1 MYCREVKSGSH
12 AAKGEL
18 IMNKLEDLKPGVT
31 VKGVS
36 SEGPVTV
43 KSVEWHGSDIVTLVY
58 KDING
63 TLKEQIIGR
72 DIESQIEVSQPG
84 ISWTFEADP
93 KLFKLV
99 SEAKRIDLAYLFD
112 PLLAVHTSKITPL
125 PHQITAVYDCMLQR
139 QPLKFLLA
147 DDPGAG
153 KTIMAGLLIKEL
165 LVRGA
170 VKRCLIVC
178 PGGLAEQWQDELY
191 EKFHLD
197 FELITRDRIDN
208 SRTGNPFTEI
218 NMVIA
223 RLDQLSRDE
232 MLQAKV
238 VAEDWDLIVVDE
250 AHKMAAHFFGNKVNE
265 TKRYKLGKILRE
277 HTRHFLLMTAT
288 PHNGKEE
295 DFQLFLALLDKDRF
309 EGKFRNGVHTVEISD
324 IMRRMVKEDLLKFD
338 ETKLFPERI
347 AYTKEFNLSPEES
360 TLYRDVT
367 DYVKEEFNKAE
378 SKGEGKKNVV
388 GFALTILQR
397 RLASSPEAIYRSL
410 KRRKERLEKRLQE
423 LYLIK
428 EGKMEEK
435 GDSFYSFSREDLEDY
450 DDNPDQESEDFEE
463 RIVDQA
469 TASETIPE
477 FEREISIL
485 ERLEK
490 DALRLRNSE
499 KDSKWEALRELLNNN
514 KEMFDAKGYRRKL
527 IIFTEHKD
535 TLVYLENRIAK
546 LLGKPEAVVSIHGDV
561 KREDRKVRQDKFTQD
576 KTVCVLVATD
586 AAGEGINLQRAN
598 LMINYDIPWNPNRI
612 EQRFGRIH
620 RIGQT
625 EVCFLW
631 NLIAADTREGDVF
644 ITLFNKL
651 EEQRRALDGRVF
663 DVLGKVFRDKS
674 LKEML
679 IDSIR
684 YGEDPKRKEELRQKV
699 KGILDID
706 KINEALRQ
714 HAIGETSLSKSDIQ
728 LIKEELERA
737 NARKLQ
743 PHFISAFFVEAFR
756 HFGGTIAEREKN
768 RYEIRYVPAIVR
780 QKDKITARRILNC
793 YERVCFDK
801 DLINVEGKPT
811 AAFLC
816 PGNPLFDAVLK
827 LVLDKYSPLLRDGS
841 VLIDTTGKLK
851 EPALLYYLEHEID
864 DERKL
869 SDNSNQP
876 VSKQIDFIFYS
887 KSGNIINA
895 GFAPHLDCDPPKYN
909 INKDLLSEQWI
920 KDCPEKKIIDYALT
934 NMVPAEFNNVKL
946 RRQEYIQKTMKAVKE
961 RLTKEIFYWDKRT
974 EQLKEKELAGQDR
987 GGFNSGYARQMAD
1000 ELQTR
1005 LNNRMADLRK
1015 QETLINKQP
1024 FVVGGALVL
1033 PESMVNKDIPD
1044 YAVNEANRTKT
1055 ELLAMKEVM
1064 KTERLLG
1071 REPRDVHEHN
1081 YGWDIE
1087 SIDPNTKDIYFI
1099 EVKGRIKGAEII
1111 TVSSNEIKTGKNV
1124 SQDNVSRYI
1133 LAIVEVEEDKPQP
1146 ARYIRDPFKNIEIDF
1161 STTSINFNVKKLLSI
1176 SGEPV

>member
-1 MYCREVKSGSH
+1 
-12 AAKGEL
+12 
-18 IMNKLEDLKPGVT
+18 MNKLEDLKSGVI
-31 VKGVS
+31 VKGIS
-36 SEGPVTV
+36 SEGPVNV
-43 KSVEWHGSDIVTLVY
+43 KSVEWHGSDIISLVY

-63 TLKEQIIGR
+63 GIKEQIFGR
-72 DIESQIEVSQPG
+72 DIESKIEISQPG
-84 ISWTFEADP
+84 VSWSFDADP
-93 KLFKLV
+93 SLFKLV
-99 SEAKRIDLAYLFD
+99 SEAKRINLAYLFD

-165 LVRGA
+165 MVRGA
-170 VKRCLIVC
+170 VKRCLIVV
-178 PGGLAEQWQDELY
+178 PGGLAEQWQDELCD
-191 EKFHLD
+191 KFHLD
-197 FELITRDRIDN
+197 FELVTRDRIDN

-232 MLQAKV
+232 LLQAKV
-238 VAEDWDLIVVDE
+238 CAEDWDLIVVDE
-250 AHKMAAHFFGNKVNE
+250 AHKMAAHFYGNKITE
-265 TKRYKLGKILRE
+265 TKRYKLGENLRE
-277 HTRHFLLMTAT
+277 HTRHLLLMTAT

-295 DFQLFLALLDKDRF
+295 DFQLFLALIDKDRF
-309 EGKFRNGVHTVEISD
+309 AGKFRSGVHSVEISD

-338 ETKLFPERI
+338 ETKLFPQRI
-347 AYTKEFNLSPEES
+347 AYTKEFNLSNEES
-360 TLYRDVT
+360 VLYEDVT
-367 DYVKEEFNKAE
+367 RYVKEEFNKAE

-397 RLASSPEAIYRSL
+397 RLASSPEAIYKSL

-428 EGKMEEK
+428 EGKLEQK
-435 GDSFYSFSREDLEDY
+435 GDSFYDTSKEDIEDY
-450 DDNPDQESEDFEE
+450 DDNPDQESEHFEE

-477 FEREISIL
+477 FEKEIAIL
-485 ERLEK
+485 ENLEK
-490 DALRLRNSE
+490 DALKLRNSE

-527 IIFTEHKD
+527 IVFTEHRD
-535 TLVYLENRIAK
+535 TLVYLENRIIK

-561 KREDRKVRQDKFTQD
+561 KREERKIRQDKFTQD
-576 KTVCVLVATD
+576 KSVCVLVATD

-684 YGEDPKRKEELRQKV
+684 YGEDPERKEEMRQKV
-699 KGILDID
+699 KGILDLE
-706 KINEALRQ
+706 KINDALRQ
-714 HAIGETSLSKSDIQ
+714 HAIGETSLSKSDVQSIR
-728 LIKEELERA
+728 EELERA

-743 PHFISAFFVEAFR
+743 PHFISAFFIESFR
-756 HFGGTIAEREKN
+756 RLGGTITEREKN
-768 RYEIRYVPAIVR
+768 RYEIRYVPATIR
-780 QKDKITARRILNC
+780 QKDKINARRILNC

-816 PGNPLFDAVLK
+816 PGNPLFDAILR
-827 LVLDKYSPLLRDGS
+827 LILDKYSSLLREGS

-869 SDNSNQP
+869 SDSSNQP
-876 VSKQIDFIFYS
+876 VSKQVNFIYYT
-887 KSGNIINA
+887 KTGNIINA
-895 GFAPHLDCDPPKYN
+895 GYAPHLDCRPPKLNEFDKN
-909 INKDLLSEQWI
+909 ILSESWI
-920 KDCPEKKIIDYALT
+920 QDCPEKTIIDYALT
-934 NMVPAEFNNVKL
+934 EIVPYEYNNIRL
-946 RRQEYIQKTMKAVKE
+946 RRQEYIQKTMKAVRD
-961 RLTKEIFYWDKRT
+961 RLTKEIFYWDNRAN
-974 EQLKEKELAGQDR
+974 ELKEKELAGKER
-987 GGFNSGYARQMAD
+987 GGFSSGHARQMAD
-1000 ELQTR
+1000 ELQAR
-1005 LNNRMADLRK
+1005 LNSRMADLRK
-1015 QETLINKQP
+1015 QENLINKQP
-1024 FVVGGALVL
+1024 FVVGGALIL
-1033 PESMVNKDIPD
+1033 PEGMVSKDIPD

-1055 ELLAMKEVM
+1055 ELIAMEEVM
-1064 KTERLLG
+1064 KTERILG
-1071 REPRDVHEHN
+1071 RDPEDVHSRN

-1087 SIDPNTKDIYFI
+1087 SVDPKTKDIFFI
-1099 EVKGRIKGAEII
+1099 EVKGRVRGADIV

-1124 SQDNVSRYI
+1124 SQDNPSRYI
-1133 LAIVEVEEDKPQP
+1133 LAIVEVENDNPLP
-1146 ARYIRDPFKNIEIDF
+1146 PRYVKSPFEKIEIDF
-1161 STTSINFNVKKLLSI
+1161 STTSVNFDTKKLLSK
-1176 SGEPV
+1176 SEEPQ

>member
-1 MYCREVKSGSH
+1 
-12 AAKGEL
+12 
-18 IMNKLEDLKPGVT
+18 MNKLEDLKCGVI
-31 VKGVS
+31 VKGIS
-36 SEGPVTV
+36 SEGPVSV
-43 KSVEWHGSDIVTLVY
+43 KSVELHGSDYVTLLY
-58 KDING
+58 KDVNG
-63 TLKEQIIGR
+63 DIKEQVFGR
-72 DIESQIEVSQPG
+72 DIEPKIEISQPG
-84 ISWTFEADP
+84 ISWTFDADP
-93 KLFKLV
+93 RLFKLV
-99 SEAKRIDLAYLFD
+99 SEAKRINLAYLFD

-139 QPLKFLLA
+139 QPLRFLLA

-165 LVRGA
+165 MVRGA

-178 PGGLAEQWQDELY
+178 PGGLAEQWQDELFD
-191 EKFHLD
+191 KFHLD

-232 MLQAKV
+232 SLQVKV
-238 VAEDWDLIVVDE
+238 CAEDWDLIVVDE
-250 AHKMAAHFFGNKVNE
+250 AHKMAAHFFGNKISE
-265 TKRYKLGKILRE
+265 TKRYKLGEVLRE
-277 HTRHFLLMTAT
+277 HTRHLLLMTAT

-295 DFQLFLALLDKDRF
+295 DFQLFLALIDKDRF
-309 EGKFRNGVHTVEISD
+309 AGKFRNGVHNVDISD

-338 ETKLFPERI
+338 ETKLFPQRI
-347 AYTKEFNLSPEES
+347 ANTKEFTLSPQES
-360 TLYRDVT
+360 ALYEDVT
-367 DYVKEEFNKAE
+367 NYVKEEFNKAE
-378 SKGEGKKNVV
+378 SKGEGKKNVI

-397 RLASSPEAIYRSL
+397 RLASSPEAIYKSL
-410 KRRKERLEKRLQE
+410 KRRKERLGKRLQE

-428 EGKMEEK
+428 DGKLEQK
-435 GDSFYSFSREDLEDY
+435 GDSFYDFSNEDIDDY
-450 DDNPDQESEDFEE
+450 DDNPDQESERFEE

-477 FEREISIL
+477 FEREIAIL
-485 ERLEK
+485 EKLEK
-490 DALRLRNSE
+490 DALVLRNSE
-499 KDSKWEALRELLNNN
+499 KDSKWEALRDLLDNN
-514 KEMFDAKGYRRKL
+514 KEMFDANGNRRKL
-527 IIFTEHKD
+527 IVFTEHKD
-535 TLVYLENRIAK
+535 TLVYLENRISK
-546 LLGKPEAVVSIHGDV
+546 KIGKPEAVVSIHGGV
-561 KREDRKVRQDKFTQD
+561 KREDRKIRQDLFTQD
-576 KTVCVLVATD
+576 KSVCVLVATD

-631 NLIAADTREGDVF
+631 NLIAVDTREGDVF

-684 YGEDPKRKEELRQKV
+684 YGEDPVRKEELRQKV
-699 KGILDID
+699 KGILDLE
-706 KINEALRQ
+706 KINDALKQ
-714 HAIGETSLSKSDIQ
+714 HAIGETSLTKSDIQ
-728 LIKEELERA
+728 SIREDLERA

-743 PHFISAFFVEAFR
+743 PHFISAFFIEAFR
-756 HFGGTIAEREKN
+756 YLGGTIAERENN
-768 RYEIRYVPAIVR
+768 RYEIRYVPATIR
-780 QKDKITARRILNC
+780 QKDRINARRILSC

-827 LVLDKYSPLLRDGS
+827 SVLDKYSSLLREGS

-876 VSKQIDFIFYS
+876 VSKQLNFIYYT
-887 KSGNIINA
+887 KNGNIISA
-895 GFAPHLDCDPPKYN
+895 GYAPHLDCRPPKEN
-909 INKDLLSEQWI
+909 EFDKNVISESWI
-920 KDCPEKKIIDYALT
+920 KDCPEKVIIDYSLKEI
-934 NMVPAEFNNVKL
+934 VPYEFNNVKL

-961 RLTKEIFYWDKRT
+961 RLTKEIIYWDNRT
-974 EQLKEKELAGQDR
+974 TELKEKELSGKER
-987 GGFNSGYARQMAD
+987 GGFTSGHARQMAD
-1000 ELQTR
+1000 ELQAR
-1005 LNNRMADLRK
+1005 LTNRMADLRK
-1015 QETLINKQP
+1015 QENLINKQP
-1024 FVVGGALVL
+1024 FIVGGALIL
-1033 PESMVNKDIPD
+1033 PESMLNKNIPD
-1044 YAVNEANRTKT
+1044 YAANEANKTKT
-1055 ELLAMKEVM
+1055 EMIAMAEVM
-1064 KTERLLG
+1064 KTERMLG
-1071 REPRDVHEHN
+1071 REPKDVHEQN

-1087 SIDPNTKDIYFI
+1087 SIDPFTKNIFFI
-1099 EVKGRIKGAEII
+1099 EVKGRVKGADII

-1124 SQDNVSRYI
+1124 SQDNLLRYI
-1133 LAIVEVEEDKPQP
+1133 LAIVEVENDISCPP
-1146 ARYIRDPFKNIEIDF
+1146 RYVRHPFEKIEIDF
-1161 STTSINFNVKKLLSI
+1161 STTSVNFDTKKLLSK
-1176 SGEPV
+1176 SEEPR